1 MSTLFSVN
9 LNKLALIRNS
19 RGTDYPNLLYFVKKL
34 IDLGVKG
41 FTVHPRP
48 DERHIRYQDVYDI
61 SAFLKDYKDIE
72 FNIEGNPN
80 EQFLSLIREVKP
92 HQCTLVPD
100 SEDQLTSDHGF
111 DIIKYKDIEFNIEG
125 NPNEQFLSLI
135 REVKPHQCTLV
146 PDSEDQ
152 LTSDHGFDII
162 KHKDMLS
169 ALSHELQGF
178 GTRCAVFIDP
188 DIEQIKAVI
197 DSDVQTIEM
206 YTEEWA
212 RAYSNG
218 KNDDK
223 MNVDEVKQRF
233 SDCITLASDNGIRVN
248 AGHDLNLENLADLL
262 ALGNIAEVSIG
273 HAFTI
278 ESLEQGMD
286 NVVRQYLDICA

>member
-61 SAFLKDYKDIE
+61 SEFLKDYKDVE

-80 EQFLSLIREVKP
+80 EQFLA
-92 HQCTLVPD
+92 
-100 SEDQLTSDHGF
+100 
-111 DIIKYKDIEFNIEG
+111 
-125 NPNEQFLSLI
+125 LI

-169 ALSHELQGF
+169 TLSHELQAF

-212 RAYSNG
+212 RAYDSSDDSANNDG
-218 KNDDK
+218 KAYFA
-223 MNVDEVKQRF
+223 EVKQRF
-233 SDCITLASDNGIRVN
+233 SDCINLASDNGMRVN

-262 ALGNIAEVSIG
+262 SLGNIAEVSIG

-286 NVVRQYLDICA
+286 NVVRQYLAICG

>member
-19 RGTDYPNLLYFVKKL
+19 RGTDYPNLLTFVKKL

-61 SAFLKDYKDIE
+61 SAFLKDYPEIE

-80 EQFLSLIREVKP
+80 EQFLKIIREVKP

-100 SEDQLTSDHGF
+100 SDDQLTSDHGF
-111 DIIKYKDIEFNIEG
+111 DIITHHE
-125 NPNEQFLSLI
+125 FLS
-135 REVKPHQCTLV
+135 K
-146 PDSEDQ
+146 
-152 LTSDHGFDII
+152 
-162 KHKDMLS
+162 LS
-169 ALSHELQGF
+169 KELQAF

-212 RAYSNG
+212 RSYDSSDNNATF
-218 KNDDK
+218 
-223 MNVDEVKQRF
+223 DEVKLRF
-233 SDCITLASDNGIRVN
+233 SYCINLANQNGIRVN
-248 AGHDLNLENLADLL
+248 AGHDLNLDNLADLL
-262 ALGNIAEVSIG
+262 ALSDIVEVSIG

-286 NVVRQYLDICA
+286 NVVRQYLEICG

>member
-61 SAFLKDYKDIE
+61 SKFLQDYKDIE

-80 EQFLSLIREVKP
+80 QRFL
-92 HQCTLVPD
+92 Q
-100 SEDQLTSDHGF
+100 
-111 DIIKYKDIEFNIEG
+111 
-125 NPNEQFLSLI
+125 LI

-162 KHKDMLS
+162 KHKDRLS
-169 ALSHELQGF
+169 KLSHELQAF

-188 DIEQIKAVI
+188 DIKQIEAVI
-197 DSDVQTIEM
+197 DSDIQTIEM

-212 RAYSNG
+212 RAYENKSSDTSN
-218 KNDDK
+218 NDS
-223 MNVDEVKQRF
+223 NFDEVKQRF
-233 SDCITLASDNGIRVN
+233 SDCINLASQNGIRVN

-262 ALGNIAEVSIG
+262 SLGDIAEVSIG
-273 HAFTI
+273 HAFTV

-286 NVVRQYLDICA
+286 NVVRQYLAICG

>member
-19 RGTDYPNLLYFVKKL
+19 RGTDYPNLLTFVKKL

-61 SAFLKDYKDIE
+61 SEFLKDYKDVE

-80 EQFLSLIREVKP
+80 EQFLALIREVKP

-111 DIIKYKDIEFNIEG
+111 DI
-125 NPNEQFLSLI
+125 L
-135 REVKPHQCTLV
+135 
-146 PDSEDQ
+146 
-152 LTSDHGFDII
+152 

-169 ALSHELQGF
+169 KLSHELEAF

-212 RAYSNG
+212 RAYDSSDDSANNDG
-218 KNDDK
+218 KADFAK
-223 MNVDEVKQRF
+223 VKQRF
-233 SDCITLASDNGIRVN
+233 DECITLASQNGIRVN

-262 ALGNIAEVSIG
+262 SMGNVAEVSIG

-286 NVVRQYLDICA
+286 NVVHQYLAICG

>member
-61 SAFLKDYKDIE
+61 SAFLKDYKGIE

-80 EQFLSLIREVKP
+80 EQFLALIREVKP

-111 DIIKYKDIEFNIEG
+111 DII
-125 NPNEQFLSLI
+125 Q
-135 REVKPHQCTLV
+135 H
-146 PDSEDQ
+146 SE
-152 LTSDHGFDII
+152 
-162 KHKDMLS
+162 MLS
-169 ALSHELQGF
+169 KLSHELEAF

-197 DSDVQTIEM
+197 DSEVQTIEV

-212 RAYSNG
+212 RAYESS
-218 KNDDK
+218 KNDDDT
-223 MNVDEVKQRF
+223 NFDEVKQRF
-233 SDCITLASDNGIRVN
+233 ADCINLANQGGMRVN

-262 ALGNIAEVSIG
+262 SLGDVAEVSIG

-286 NVVRQYLDICA
+286 TVVAQYLSICR

>member
-19 RGTDYPNLLYFVKKL
+19 RGTDYPNLLTFVKKL

-61 SAFLKDYKDIE
+61 SAFLKDYPEIE

-80 EQFLSLIREVKP
+80 EQFLKIIREVKP

-100 SEDQLTSDHGF
+100 SDDQLTSDHGF
-111 DIIKYKDIEFNIEG
+111 DIITHHE
-125 NPNEQFLSLI
+125 FLS
-135 REVKPHQCTLV
+135 TL
-146 PDSEDQ
+146 S
-152 LTSDHGFDII
+152 
-162 KHKDMLS
+162 K
-169 ALSHELQGF
+169 ELQAF

-197 DSDVQTIEM
+197 ESDVQTIEM

-218 KNDDK
+218 KSGDNIDF
-223 MNVDEVKQRF
+223 DEVKQRF
-233 SDCITLASDNGIRVN
+233 SDCINLANQNGIRVN
-248 AGHDLNLENLADLL
+248 AGHDLNLDNLADLL
-262 ALGNIAEVSIG
+262 ALSDIAEVSIG

-286 NVVRQYLDICA
+286 NVVRQYLAICG

>member
-34 IDLGVKG
+34 IGLGVKG

-61 SAFLKDYKDIE
+61 SEYLKDYQDIE

-80 EQFLSLIREVKP
+80 EQFLKLIREVKP

-111 DIIKYKDIEFNIEG
+111 DIIKY
-125 NPNEQFLSLI
+125 S
-135 REVKPHQCTLV
+135 
-146 PDSEDQ
+146 
-152 LTSDHGFDII
+152 
-162 KHKDMLS
+162 DMLS
-169 ALSHELQGF
+169 KLSHELEGF

-197 DSDVQTIEM
+197 ASDVQTIEM

-212 RAYSNG
+212 RAYEDKKDNDSSN
-218 KNDDK
+218 NDS
-223 MNVDEVKQRF
+223 NFAAVKQRF
-233 SDCITLASDNGIRVN
+233 DDCINLASENGMRVN
-248 AGHDLNLENLADLL
+248 AGHDLNLDNLADLL
-262 ALGNIAEVSIG
+262 SLGDIAEVSIG

-286 NVVRQYLDICA
+286 SVVCQYLHICG

>member
-61 SAFLKDYKDIE
+61 SAFLKDYPEIE

-80 EQFLSLIREVKP
+80 EQFLKIIREVKP

-100 SEDQLTSDHGF
+100 SDDQLTSDHGF
-111 DIIKYKDIEFNIEG
+111 DIITHHE
-125 NPNEQFLSLI
+125 FLS
-135 REVKPHQCTLV
+135 TL
-146 PDSEDQ
+146 S
-152 LTSDHGFDII
+152 
-162 KHKDMLS
+162 K
-169 ALSHELQGF
+169 ELQAF

-197 DSDVQTIEM
+197 ESDVQTIEM

-218 KNDDK
+218 KSDD
-223 MNVDEVKQRF
+223 NIDFDEVKQRF
-233 SDCITLASDNGIRVN
+233 SDCINLANQNGIRVN

-262 ALGNIAEVSIG
+262 ALSDIAEVSIG

-278 ESLEQGMD
+278 ESLEQGME
-286 NVVRQYLDICA
+286 NVVRQYLAICG

>member
-19 RGTDYPNLLYFVKKL
+19 RGTDYPNLLTFVKKL

-61 SAFLKDYKDIE
+61 SAFLKDYPEIE

-80 EQFLSLIREVKP
+80 EQFLALIREVKP

-111 DIIKYKDIEFNIEG
+111 DIITHHE
-125 NPNEQFLSLI
+125 FLS
-135 REVKPHQCTLV
+135 TL
-146 PDSEDQ
+146 S
-152 LTSDHGFDII
+152 
-162 KHKDMLS
+162 K
-169 ALSHELQGF
+169 ELQAF

-197 DSDVQTIEM
+197 ESDVQTIEM

-212 RAYSNG
+212 RAYNNG
-218 KNDDK
+218 KSGDQF
-223 MNVDEVKQRF
+223 DELKQRF
-233 SDCITLASDNGIRVN
+233 SDCINLANQNGIRVN
-248 AGHDLNLENLADLL
+248 AGHDLNLDNLADLL
-262 ALGNIAEVSIG
+262 ALSDIAEVSIG

-286 NVVRQYLDICA
+286 NVVRQYLAICA

>member
-61 SAFLKDYKDIE
+61 SAFLKDYPEIE

-80 EQFLSLIREVKP
+80 EQFLKIIREVKP

-100 SEDQLTSDHGF
+100 SDDQLTSDHGF
-111 DIIKYKDIEFNIEG
+111 DIITHHE
-125 NPNEQFLSLI
+125 FLS
-135 REVKPHQCTLV
+135 TL
-146 PDSEDQ
+146 S
-152 LTSDHGFDII
+152 
-162 KHKDMLS
+162 K
-169 ALSHELQGF
+169 ELEAF

-197 DSDVQTIEM
+197 KSDVQTIEM

-218 KNDDK
+218 KSDD
-223 MNVDEVKQRF
+223 NIDFDEVKQRF
-233 SDCITLASDNGIRVN
+233 SDCINLANQNGIRVN
-248 AGHDLNLENLADLL
+248 AGHDLNLDNLADLL
-262 ALGNIAEVSIG
+262 ALSDIAEVSIG

-286 NVVRQYLDICA
+286 NVVRQYLAICG

>member
-61 SAFLKDYKDIE
+61 SAFLKDYPEIE

-80 EQFLSLIREVKP
+80 EQFLKIIREVKP

-100 SEDQLTSDHGF
+100 SDDQLTSDHGF
-111 DIIKYKDIEFNIEG
+111 DIITHHE
-125 NPNEQFLSLI
+125 FLS
-135 REVKPHQCTLV
+135 TL
-146 PDSEDQ
+146 S
-152 LTSDHGFDII
+152 
-162 KHKDMLS
+162 K
-169 ALSHELQGF
+169 ELQAF

-197 DSDVQTIEM
+197 ESDVQTIEM

-218 KNDDK
+218 KSDD
-223 MNVDEVKQRF
+223 NIDFDEVKQRF
-233 SDCITLASDNGIRVN
+233 SDCINLANQNGIRVN
-248 AGHDLNLENLADLL
+248 AGHDLNLDNLADLL
-262 ALGNIAEVSIG
+262 ALSDIAEVSIG

-286 NVVRQYLDICA
+286 NVVRQYLEICG

>member
-61 SAFLKDYKDIE
+61 SAFLKDYPEIE

-80 EQFLSLIREVKP
+80 EQFLKIIREVKP

-111 DIIKYKDIEFNIEG
+111 DIITHHA
-125 NPNEQFLSLI
+125 FLS
-135 REVKPHQCTLV
+135 TL
-146 PDSEDQ
+146 S
-152 LTSDHGFDII
+152 
-162 KHKDMLS
+162 K
-169 ALSHELQGF
+169 ELQAF

-197 DSDVQTIEM
+197 ESDVQTIEM

-218 KNDDK
+218 KNDDHIDF
-223 MNVDEVKQRF
+223 DEVKQRF
-233 SDCITLASDNGIRVN
+233 SDCITLANQNGIRVN
-248 AGHDLNLENLADLL
+248 AGHDLNLDNLADLL
-262 ALGNIAEVSIG
+262 SLSDIAEVSIG

-286 NVVRQYLDICA
+286 NVVRQYLEICG

>member
-61 SAFLKDYKDIE
+61 SALLKGYPEIE

-80 EQFLSLIREVKP
+80 EQFLKIIREVKP

-100 SEDQLTSDHGF
+100 SDDQLTSDHGF
-111 DIIKYKDIEFNIEG
+111 DIITHHE
-125 NPNEQFLSLI
+125 FLS
-135 REVKPHQCTLV
+135 TL
-146 PDSEDQ
+146 S
-152 LTSDHGFDII
+152 
-162 KHKDMLS
+162 K
-169 ALSHELQGF
+169 ELEAF

-197 DSDVQTIEM
+197 ESDVQTIEM

-218 KNDDK
+218 KSDDHIEF
-223 MNVDEVKQRF
+223 DEVKQRF
-233 SDCITLASDNGIRVN
+233 SDCITLANQNGIRVN

-262 ALGNIAEVSIG
+262 ALSDIAEVSIG

-286 NVVRQYLDICA
+286 NVVRQYLEICG

>member
-61 SAFLKDYKDIE
+61 SEFLKDYKDIE

-80 EQFLSLIREVKP
+80 KQFLALIRK
-92 HQCTLVPD
+92 
-100 SEDQLTSDHGF
+100 
-111 DIIKYKDIEFNIEG
+111 
-125 NPNEQFLSLI
+125 
-135 REVKPHQCTLV
+135 VKPHQCTLV

-169 ALSHELQGF
+169 KLSHELEGF

-212 RAYSNG
+212 RAYEN
-218 KNDDK
+218 KQNF
-223 MNVDEVKQRF
+223 DEVKQRF
-233 SDCITLASDNGIRVN
+233 DDCINLASKNGMRVN
-248 AGHDLNLENLADLL
+248 AGHDLNLNNLADLL
-262 ALGNIAEVSIG
+262 SLGEIAEVSIG

-286 NVVRQYLDICA
+286 NVVRQYLKICE

>member
-19 RGTDYPNLLYFVKKL
+19 RGTDYPNLLTFVKKL

-61 SAFLKDYKDIE
+61 SEFLKDYRNIE

-80 EQFLSLIREVKP
+80 EQFLA
-92 HQCTLVPD
+92 
-100 SEDQLTSDHGF
+100 
-111 DIIKYKDIEFNIEG
+111 
-125 NPNEQFLSLI
+125 LI

-169 ALSHELQGF
+169 KLSHELEAF

-212 RAYSNG
+212 RVYDSSDDSAHNDG
-218 KNDDK
+218 KVHFAK
-223 MNVDEVKQRF
+223 VKQRF
-233 SDCITLASDNGIRVN
+233 SDCINLASDNGMRVN

-262 ALGNIAEVSIG
+262 ILGDIAEVSIG

-286 NVVRQYLDICA
+286 NVVRQYLAICG

>member
-61 SAFLKDYKDIE
+61 SAFLKDYPEIE

-80 EQFLSLIREVKP
+80 EQFLKIIREVKP

-100 SEDQLTSDHGF
+100 SDDQLTSDHGF
-111 DIIKYKDIEFNIEG
+111 DIITHHE
-125 NPNEQFLSLI
+125 FLS
-135 REVKPHQCTLV
+135 TL
-146 PDSEDQ
+146 S
-152 LTSDHGFDII
+152 
-162 KHKDMLS
+162 K
-169 ALSHELQGF
+169 ELQAF

-197 DSDVQTIEM
+197 KSDVQTIEM

-218 KNDDK
+218 KSDD
-223 MNVDEVKQRF
+223 NIDFDEVKQRF
-233 SDCITLASDNGIRVN
+233 SDCINLANQNGIRVN
-248 AGHDLNLENLADLL
+248 AGHDLNLDNLADLL
-262 ALGNIAEVSIG
+262 ALSDIAEVSIG

-286 NVVRQYLDICA
+286 NVVRQYLAICA

>member
-19 RGTDYPNLLYFVKKL
+19 RGTDYPNLLTFVKKL

-61 SAFLKDYKDIE
+61 SAFLKDYPEIE

-80 EQFLSLIREVKP
+80 EQFLKIIREVKP

-100 SEDQLTSDHGF
+100 SDDQLTSDHGF
-111 DIIKYKDIEFNIEG
+111 DIITHHEF
-125 NPNEQFLSLI
+125 
-135 REVKPHQCTLV
+135 
-146 PDSEDQ
+146 
-152 LTSDHGFDII
+152 
-162 KHKDMLS
+162 LS
-169 ALSHELQGF
+169 ALSKELQAF

-197 DSDVQTIEM
+197 ESDVQTIEM

-212 RAYSNG
+212 RAYSKG
-218 KNDDK
+218 KSDD
-223 MNVDEVKQRF
+223 NIDFDEVKQRF
-233 SDCITLASDNGIRVN
+233 SDCINLANQNGIRVN
-248 AGHDLNLENLADLL
+248 AGHDLNLDNLADLL
-262 ALGNIAEVSIG
+262 ALSDIAEVSIG

-286 NVVRQYLDICA
+286 NVVRQYLAICG

>member
-61 SAFLKDYKDIE
+61 SEFLADYKDIE

-80 EQFLSLIREVKP
+80 EQFLA
-92 HQCTLVPD
+92 
-100 SEDQLTSDHGF
+100 
-111 DIIKYKDIEFNIEG
+111 
-125 NPNEQFLSLI
+125 LI

-169 ALSHELQGF
+169 KLSHELEAF

-188 DIEQIKAVI
+188 DIEQIRAVI

-212 RAYSNG
+212 RAYDSSDDS
-218 KNDDK
+218 NDDSANNDHK
-223 MNVDEVKQRF
+223 AHFAKVKQRF
-233 SDCITLASDNGIRVN
+233 DECINLASQNGMRVN

-262 ALGNIAEVSIG
+262 SLGDIAEVSIG

-286 NVVRQYLDICA
+286 NVVRQYLAICG

>member
-61 SAFLKDYKDIE
+61 SAFLKDYPEIE

-80 EQFLSLIREVKP
+80 EQFLKIIREVKP

-100 SEDQLTSDHGF
+100 SDDQLTSDHGF
-111 DIIKYKDIEFNIEG
+111 DIITHHE
-125 NPNEQFLSLI
+125 FLS
-135 REVKPHQCTLV
+135 TL
-146 PDSEDQ
+146 S
-152 LTSDHGFDII
+152 
-162 KHKDMLS
+162 K
-169 ALSHELQGF
+169 ELEAF

-197 DSDVQTIEM
+197 ESDVQTIEM

-218 KNDDK
+218 KSDD
-223 MNVDEVKQRF
+223 NIEFDEVKQRF
-233 SDCITLASDNGIRVN
+233 SDCINLANQNGIRVN

-262 ALGNIAEVSIG
+262 ALSDIAEVSIG

-286 NVVRQYLDICA
+286 NVVRQYLAICG